1 MRSYKNTPEVYTISR
16 TIIPNK
22 KAIRKDFAVLSVLSE
37 KTDNTSKKQV
47 TEQVFTQTSNITVL
61 DSKQVKVKYDLWIV
75 KFFKKLFEI
84 D

>member
-47 TEQVFTQTSNITVL
+47 TEQVCTQTSNITVL